1 MTKIDQIAQAF
12 AQGVKFA
19 ENLKLAMDAAEEDK
33 GYWRTIRG
41 RKIHFGPDGKAT
53 NAPDWFKS
61 SSTGGTE
68 PSKSS
73 KDLAAL
79 VGKRYRELE
88 DKIRYRYEDT
98 YEDIDKIGEPDYKLP
113 GAGLI
118 NETRI
123 KTGLNTTKIW
133 SESMADQVSMT
144 TQEVVDAIEN
154 GDLNK
159 TEAESIWR
167 ELNAIEKKAKD
178 LANRTSSAIRRLK
191 KAKARRDYEDLANDI
206 TDIKDET
213 VKLDGKTYHLYSET
227 IKAIKRSSDER
238 R

>member
-1 MTKIDQIAQAF
+1 MTRINQIAQAF
-12 AQGVKFA
+12 AAGVAFA
-19 ENLKLAMDAAEEDK
+19 RSAGLAMDAAEEDK

-53 NAPDWFKS
+53 NAPNWFKGT
-61 SSTGGTE
+61 STGRTE
-68 PSKSS
+68 PNKSP

-79 VGKRYRELE
+79 VDKRYRELE
-88 DKIRYRYEDT
+88 DKIRSRYEYT

-113 GAGLI
+113 GANLA

-123 KTGLNTTKIW
+123 KTGLNSIKIW
-133 SESMADQVSMT
+133 SESMADYVGMT
-144 TQEVVDAIEN
+144 TQEVVDAIES

-159 TEAESIWR
+159 TDAEGIWR
-167 ELNAIEKKAKD
+167 KLNAIEKEAKD
-178 LANRTSSAIRRLK
+178 LVNQTSAAIRGLK
-191 KAKARRDYEDLANDI
+191 KAKARDYEDLASDI
-206 TDIKDET
+206 TALKDET

-227 IKAIKRSSDER
+227 VKAIRASKER